1 MIITNNQLKAF
12 QQVIDNKQG
21 FIDYMLSHLKKHFPV
36 QSGLLQDEGLSNF
49 INAGMEHARL
59 WEFGTRYQCCLFIDV
74 MVMLGSGF
82 DSDIQIPWFREILN
96 DGAKGPD
103 EKIDLLYQ
111 KVMTY
116 LDTVVGKGWVFPMK
130 QLEKLANMPVNK
142 NPGEKAEAVLEQDLL
157 PELLNFWPQK
167 YHVSGKINLQQ
178 QVISGISKAAG
189 YGFTAENSIAYFV
202 LLQYLFGHHIDIDP
216 LYPWVKEFLGG
227 AAEYPEEKKYL
238 LLQELVKEK
247 LLEGIQDEMSLF

>member
-12 QQVIDNKQG
+12 QQVMDNQQG
-21 FIDYMLSHLKKHFPV
+21 FIDYMLGHLKKHFPV
-36 QSGLLQDEGLSNF
+36 QSMLLQDEGLNNF
-49 INAGMEHARL
+49 IIAGIGHARSRG
-59 WEFGTRYQCCLFIDV
+59 FSSRYQCCLFIDI

-82 DSDIQIPWFREILN
+82 DSDIQIPWFGELLE

-111 KVMTY
+111 RTMTY
-116 LDTVVGKGWVFPMK
+116 LDTVAGKGMVFPMK

-142 NPGEKAEAVLEQDLL
+142 TPGSNPGAGFEQDIM
-157 PELLNFWPQK
+157 PEFSNFWPQK
-167 YHVSGKINLQQ
+167 FHVSGRINLQQ
-178 QVISGISKAAG
+178 LVISGMKKAAG

-202 LLQYLFGHHIDIDP
+202 LLQFLFGHSIDNDP
-216 LYPWVKEFLGG
+216 LYPWVKEFLEISV
-227 AAEYPEEKKYL
+227 EYSEEKKFL

-247 LLEGIQDEMSLF
+247 LLEGIEDEMALF